1 VSDRDALELVCTVGV
16 VPVVVVEDAEAVRG
30 LAAALKRG
38 RLSCAEVTFR
48 TPASLAALRLLA
60 ADGELVVGA
69 GTVTRPEQVDLARGA
84 GARFVVLPGFSARV
98 VDRCRELGMPVVPG
112 VSTATDVISALDHDC
127 GLVKF
132 FPAEASGGVEMIRA
146 LQAPFPHVRFIPTG
160 GVNAANAGAYLRL
173 PSVVAVGGSWMV
185 APELLRE
192 RDFASVSRLAED
204 AVLIAEEARP

>member
-1 VSDRDALELVCTVGV
+1 
-16 VPVVVVEDAEAVRG
+16 
-30 LAAALKRG
+30 
-38 RLSCAEVTFR
+38 
-48 TPASLAALRLLA
+48 
-60 ADGELVVGA
+60 
-69 GTVTRPEQVDLARGA
+69 
-84 GARFVVLPGFSARV
+84 
-98 VDRCRELGMPVVPG
+98 VPG
-112 VSTATDVISALDHDC
+112 VSTATDEISALDHDC

-185 APELLRE
+185 APALLRE